1 MKRVP
6 IVSIA
11 FLLLAGLAACEKDS
25 APEGSGE
32 LSSTD
37 KDLFKFLPQ
46 GETAVFGGNYMKLQK
61 FMTSQLGKATAEAME
76 KFGPGM
82 TKWMECFVSMRDL
95 KLGGSAN
102 VQGKNVQLRMAFTG
116 MGVKDVKQCADQAG
130 FKTNLDADGKYI
142 SIELPPP
149 SGTQGYLVL
158 SNGALYTRQS
168 MIISAVPVVTPG
180 ARTELESDIAAATK
194 ASALDDAKMQ
204 ALVAKADRTKTVWF
218 AGTGAGTS
226 ISDKLGEL
234 WGSFDISSGIAA
246 DISFQLT
253 DDTLLT
259 KFEDGVKEM
268 KKMSDQ
274 LPGDLKDI
282 VESLQFSRKG
292 DHVRLAIKISESQ
305 LAGIV
310 RQAGMFGGMR

>member
-1 MKRVP
+1 MKRLP

-11 FLLLAGLAACEKDS
+11 FLLLAGLAACEKDG
-25 APEGSGE
+25 APKGSGE
-32 LSSTD
+32 LSSSD

-82 TKWMECFVSMRDL
+82 TKWMECFIEMRDL

-102 VQGKNVQLRMAFTG
+102 VQGKNVLLRMVFTG
-116 MGVKDVKQCADQAG
+116 MGIKDVQKCADQAG
-130 FKTNLDADGKYI
+130 FKTSVDADGKYM
-142 SIELPPP
+142 SIDLPPP
-149 SGTQGYLVL
+149 AGTQGYLVL
-158 SNGALYTRQS
+158 PNGALYTRQS
-168 MIISAVPVVTPG
+168 MVVSAMPVVTPG
-180 ARTELESDIAAATK
+180 ARSDLESDIAAATK

-204 ALVAKADRTKTVWF
+204 AIVTKADRTKTVWF
-218 AGTGAGTS
+218 AGTGTGTV

-234 WGSFDISSGIAA
+234 WGSLDISSGISA
-246 DISFQLT
+246 DVTFQLT
-253 DDTLLT
+253 DSAVLT
-259 KFEDGVKEM
+259 KLEDGVKEM
-268 KKMSDQ
+268 RKMSDQ

-292 DHVRLAIKISESQ
+292 DHVRFAIKISESQ
-305 LAGIV
+305 LASIV
-310 RQAGMFGGMR
+310 KQAGMFGR

>member
-1 MKRVP
+1 MKRLP

-11 FLLLAGLAACEKDS
+11 FLLLAGLAACEKDGG
-25 APEGSGE
+25 PKGSGE

-82 TKWMECFVSMRDL
+82 TKWMECFVNMRDL

-102 VQGKNVQLRMAFTG
+102 VQGKNVQLRMVFTG
-116 MGVKDVKQCADQAG
+116 MGLNDVKQCADQAG
-130 FKTNLDADGKYI
+130 FKTNLDADGKYM

-149 SGTQGYLVL
+149 AGTQGYLVL

-168 MIISAVPVVTPG
+168 MVISAMPLVTPG
-180 ARTELESDIAAATK
+180 ARAELESDIAAATK

-218 AGTGAGTS
+218 AGSGAGTA

-246 DISFQLT
+246 DVSFQLT
-253 DDTLLT
+253 DDALLT

-268 KKMSDQ
+268 KKMADQ

-305 LAGIV
+305 LASIV